1 MNAKTMLAVLL
12 GAAAAA
18 WSTTASAQVP
28 PDIAAANRAIG
39 KTTDVA
45 GTAKLYGPL
54 AETPPYREAAI
65 TRDLAYGPDPR
76 NRLDVFRPAAAPRG
90 RLPVVIHLSGGE
102 NLRTMHAPNAEG
114 FYDNVMLWAVKHGM
128 VGVNT
133 DRHLDRGAP
142 WGAGAKDVGLMVK
155 WVRENIARYG
165 GDPDR
170 IFFVAHAYGGTDV
183 STYLAH
189 KEFWTGPTPGVAG
202 AAFIGAPFNLAPLIM
217 PRAGRSANPMFDP
230 AHSDLEGLKALDLP
244 LFISL
249 GEYDPDSTL
258 ASDQALRQALCAR
271 RCPTFVVFKDHQH
284 ISTMFSFNTADESV
298 SGPVLAWIRSVPK

>member
-1 MNAKTMLAVLL
+1 M
-12 GAAAAA
+12 AAACSAA
-18 WSTTASAQVP
+18 ALAQVP

-39 KTTDVA
+39 KTTDVE
-45 GTAKLYGPL
+45 GTARIYGPL
-54 AETPPYREAAI
+54 AEKPPSREATVA
-65 TRDLAYGPDPR
+65 RDLAYGPDER
-76 NRLDVFRPAAAPRG
+76 NKLDVVQPAPAARG
-90 RLPVVIHLSGGE
+90 ALPVVIHLSGGD
-102 NLRTMHAPNAEG
+102 NLRRIQVPGGEP

-128 VGVNT
+128 IGVNT

-142 WGAGAKDVGLMVK
+142 WGAGAGDVGLMVK

-183 STYLAH
+183 AAYLAH

-202 AAFIGAPFNLAPLIM
+202 VAFIGTPFNVAPLIM
-217 PRAGRSANPMFDP
+217 PAPGRNTNPMFDP
-230 AHSDLEGLKALDLP
+230 AHSDLEGLKALDIP
-244 LFISL
+244 MFISL

-258 ASDQALRQALCAR
+258 ASDKALHQALCAR
-271 RCPTFVVFKDHQH
+271 QCPPFMVFKDHQH

-298 SGPVLAWIRSVPK
+298 SREVEAFVKAHP